1 MKKKILISLDEEVAE
16 LLNKAAAEQGVNKSQ
31 VITKLLKENVEN
43 RLSKYIVRDVENL
56 ILYLLLNSNLG
67 EINKNELPQKLEN
80 IINNAKQIG
89 SVKSLLL
96 KEKREKRKEEFKNF
110 WAEILNM
117 LEPNNF
123 RKNILTNNKYDDKK
137 ARAYLKKL
145 FNVVKNNKQLWD

>member
-16 LLNKAAAEQGVNKSQ
+16 LLEKAAAEQGVNKSQ

-96 KEKREKRKEEFKNF
+96 KEKREKKKEEFKNF

-123 RKNILTNNKYDDKK
+123 KK
-137 ARAYLKKL
+137 AIFKNGKYSPEKAKKYLIRINKL
-145 FNVVKNNKQLWD
+145 IKENKNLWD